1 MDEKLIAESSTVIFF
16 THVEKLDVLLECP
29 LSGGGGGGG
38 AGGALGVTPLLDRL
52 FPPFWMGGGGGAG
65 GMSKTLAGASFES
78 GSGVL
83 GSEISVII

>member
-1 MDEKLIAESSTVIFF
+1 M
-16 THVEKLDVLLECP
+16 EKLDVLLECP
-29 LSGGGGGGG
+29 LSGGGGAGG

-83 GSEISVII
+83 GSE

>member
-1 MDEKLIAESSTVIFF
+1 MKYIKFYTY
-16 THVEKLDVLLECP
+16 VEKLDVLLECP

-38 AGGALGVTPLLDRL
+38 GGAGLGVTPLLVGL

-65 GMSKTLAGASFES
+65 GMSKTLGGASFES

-83 GSEISVII
+83 GSEIRVNVLYFIS

>member
-1 MDEKLIAESSTVIFF
+1 M
-16 THVEKLDVLLECP
+16 EKLDVLLECP

-38 AGGALGVTPLLDRL
+38 GGAGAAPGVTPLLIGL

-65 GMSKTLAGASFES
+65 GMSKTLGGASFES

-83 GSEISVII
+83 GSEMSVNDSYFYFLIIAF